1 MNDSEQSYDLE
12 DIIENGVDVI
22 VIEYSTDNPGVGAG
36 LESVIVH
43 DERYWYKPDQ
53 DDPIGSYSSAMSAV
67 IENELN
73 VINPTVDT
81 ITTRDGDAKEF
92 ESNLKARYDAPFS
105 VVLNGKSKTV
115 YGDD

>member
-1 MNDSEQSYDLE
+1 
-12 DIIENGVDVI
+12 
-22 VIEYSTDNPGVGAG
+22 
-36 LESVIVH
+36 
-43 DERYWYKPDQ
+43 
-53 DDPIGSYSSAMSAV
+53 MSAV

>member
-1 MNDSEQSYDLE
+1 
-12 DIIENGVDVI
+12 
-22 VIEYSTDNPGVGAG
+22 
-36 LESVIVH
+36 
-43 DERYWYKPDQ
+43 
-53 DDPIGSYSSAMSAV
+53 MSALKSV
-67 IENELN
+67 SIRSGFVDFDVARSVTREEYEKTSSRSGVKRNDVL
-73 VINPTVDT
+73 INSTVDT